1 MQSVVVRS
9 SRGLVRVH
17 AVVYLRPC
25 YGQAAAMSTESPSAF
40 QRLKK
45 NVLDPFTL
53 GAKELVRENREAWA
67 SRAKLQTTPG
77 VVLTRREMFVL
88 RQAPR
93 DLLKSLPLLIAFA
106 VPIAGYLAPVMGYFY
121 PKWTLPWQFWTPTQK
136 AQFFEEDVRQ
146 KESFYKD
153 ISQLVASVDTTNT
166 FLRDAAASYTKD
178 SSEDKMDPKMLP
190 AFRDLFASPAALSAL
205 STPHLKLLVQA
216 TSASPF
222 VKVITYLPKTHLVQ
236 RLEKR
241 AGEITVDD
249 HLLLQ
254 PGAVDVLSSAEL
266 VFACEERG
274 LVVAS
279 YNDEDACR
287 AALNE
292 WLSMYNVKQ
301 PVAHPPSLLLHAPI
315 LATFS

>member
-1 MQSVVVRS
+1 
-9 SRGLVRVH
+9 
-17 AVVYLRPC
+17 
-25 YGQAAAMSTESPSAF
+25 MSTESPSAF

>member
-1 MQSVVVRS
+1 
-9 SRGLVRVH
+9 
-17 AVVYLRPC
+17 
-25 YGQAAAMSTESPSAF
+25 MSTESPSAF

-45 NVLDPFTL
+45 NVLDPFTF

-136 AQFFEEDVRQ
+136 AQFFEDDVRQ

-166 FLRDAAASYTKD
+166 FLRDAAASYT
-178 SSEDKMDPKMLP
+178 
-190 AFRDLFASPAALSAL
+190 
-205 STPHLKLLVQA
+205 
-216 TSASPF
+216 
-222 VKVITYLPKTHLVQ
+222 KVITYLPKTHLVQ

-292 WLSMYNVKQ
+292 WLSMYNAKQ